1 MSVEAGQDQEGRR
14 SEDESK
20 RDGKRK
26 EEERTYVSETV
37 LNVFLAPWNQPRG
50 ANWFDAYHQLVQNL
64 AIQVA
69 CLML

>member
-37 LNVFLAPWNQPRG
+37 LNVFLAPC
-50 ANWFDAYHQLVQNL
+50 QLVQISRLKQL
-64 AIQVA
+64 A
-69 CLML
+69 